1 MRDVHNIKV
10 YLLWYDDKIT
20 NPRWSVYIHY
30 PPVYKHYYING
41 IEDYEEGLEIGL
53 QTALKLI

>member
-1 MRDVHNIKV
+1 MHNIKV